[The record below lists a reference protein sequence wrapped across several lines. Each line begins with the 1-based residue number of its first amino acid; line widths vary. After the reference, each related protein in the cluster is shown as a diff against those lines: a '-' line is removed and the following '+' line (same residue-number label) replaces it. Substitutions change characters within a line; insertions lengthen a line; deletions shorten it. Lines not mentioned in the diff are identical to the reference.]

1 MRLRKI
7 IAFLLAIALVVTA
20 LPNEM
25 ISRAEG
31 SGSGQTSIIV
41 DPSEAEDAGKYHRST
56 NTPSDPKKGGVYA
69 YTAQDGLA
77 GKNSDI
83 KYDIENANRKA
94 KVCIYNLRKLMTEKI
109 GTSNDK
115 GIGRYPYVVTK
126 IDVKDAGYYDI
137 GTEINMN
144 ANPSADTMVILV
156 DGIMHIV
163 KPTTG
168 SDAHQEVWKKNLYLS
183 AGEHSILYMSAMP
196 QNESDCPSAWNT
208 NYYPWTNFWKFMVK
222 KTSGDAINNSV
233 EFLDVSTLTGTDVEN
248 IFKES
253 TRIEAED
260 TKYVTWNIYSKT
272 ENNTSASGGKVVG
285 GPAYAQCQQ
294 TFEQLKNDGLDKAK
308 TPYLQYVVEAPA
320 AGEYYLTIGANVG
333 TNTNNSNPV
342 PYVAILVNNNT
353 PVKAQFDG
361 AWNKLDSV
369 TVPVQLQKGI
379 NIIRCTSVTPDQYS
393 TGTAWVN
400 QDFLEVQKGLTV
412 RPLVVSADDSN
423 NGDYLRFAGGYK
435 DDGNNFGGPTYA
447 DMRYDFPSLYED
459 MLGIYSEVKP
469 ERADYWPNIA
479 FRVRAEQAG
488 EYQISAEIAN
498 KGSGK
503 ATTVGMI
510 VDGAMYIIEIPSTG
524 STLSKTVYLSE
535 GEHVIIFTSPIPRD
549 LTSRPDKQDNS
560 YYQWMN
566 YKSFQLSEGLCFLDK
581 PTDANIQTAMTK
593 YSRIEAE
600 DISYASANGNYNAEI
615 SKDYNRRYNT
625 PYTVKVK
632 GVEGAAIDGSVSETE
647 KKVNTTQTFE
657 DINNGLIDAQLTSY
671 VQYKVLADE
680 AGSYM
685 IRVGAYLE
693 GSGTMPYGT
702 ILVNGK
708 AYKAQFSGNWNGY
721 DAVNLAVELQAG
733 ENIIQCIGVTADQTD
748 SNAWIGYDF
757 IDVSRGIGVGTERME
772 VSASDEDW
780 DTYLK
785 LNTYKDNGSEF
796 GDAYYPDMRYDY
808 PSLYEDMLGIYSEA
822 KPDRA
827 DYWPYIAFTVCAD
840 KAGEYQ
846 ISAKVG
852 TNDSADT
859 VGMIVDGAMYIV
871 EVPGTSSELLK
882 KVYLTEGEHVII
894 FTSPMPRDME
904 GAPNKNDAAYPW
916 MNYYSFKLGAG
927 LKFGEKPSDAD
938 IRTAMTEYTR
948 IEAEDISFVTANGN
962 YNANISKT
970 YTRRYG
976 KDVVKVK
983 GFKGA
988 KIDGSASDS
997 EKKVNTT
1004 QTFEEINNGL
1014 MDTKLTSY
1022 VQYKVLADEASSY
1035 MIRVGAYLEGS
1046 GTMPYGTILVNGKA
1060 YKAQFSGN
1068 WNGYDA
1074 ANLTVELQAG
1084 ENIIQCI
1091 GVTADQTDSNAW
1103 IGYDFIDVSRG
1114 IGTEHKEVSA
1124 SDKDWNKYLKLN
1136 MYLDNGTLFGVG
1148 NDADGYTNYG
1158 HIRYD
1163 YPSLYEDMLGIYSEV
1178 KPDRAN
1184 WWPYIAFTVNAD
1196 KEGDYQISA
1205 KIGTNDNADTVGMIV
1220 DGAMYVVKVSEA
1232 SELLEKVYLTKG
1244 EHVIVFTS
1252 PIPRD
1257 MESAPSTRGT
1267 NKEYPYMDFY
1277 SFKLGMGLSFG
1288 EAPTDKDIQ
1297 KAMTS
1302 YTRLEAEDIV
1312 YATYSGN
1319 YDTDVTKKYA
1329 SRYNNALTTIM
1340 GASGA
1345 AIDGK
1350 VTAEELKA
1358 NTSQSYVQYSINAK
1372 EAGVYMIR
1380 VGAYVEG
1387 NGTMPYGTI
1396 LVNGTAYQ
1404 VQFAGNW
1411 NGYDGVNIPV
1421 ELQAGTNTIQCIGVT
1436 ADQTGSNAWIGYD
1449 YLDIQSG
1456 LSANETGAT
1465 VINAG
1470 DEKLV
1475 TFNDYKD
1482 QGDILDSGSYGD
1494 LRWDRLSL
1502 DMLNYAYLGRMPYAA
1517 IQVKATVDGTYD
1529 VYFKS
1534 QYDTTAT
1541 SKQMGVLVDG
1551 VTTYSMSLSE
1561 FRSHVSI
1568 PLTAGTHTLVFTT
1581 PMPAD
1586 LEAASMTAKMD
1597 KKAYPWMNM
1606 LTIILGK
1613 GLTVQKAP
1621 DKNQLEKPFK
1631 TIQVEECAIP
1641 NLTRIKEKAA
1651 GSAQYLKAQKAAEI
1665 VKNGIDATVTPYV
1678 EYHIDASAA
1687 GEYTIYVALTSGMI
1701 DSVTAEKLLCNIVI
1715 ENGDTRQV
1723 KKLYTHKDTSG
1734 VARIIPVTLT
1744 LQKGINEVRITHFTG
1759 DSIQGKGYV
1768 WNDFDYIEMSPETA
1782 KKITF
1787 LPPSILEAEDATF
1800 MSYGDKI
1807 DESMSGGGYLG
1818 SADYGYIDENQIT
1831 FEALDVENL
1840 DDVPRVTYTFEAEK
1854 AGTYTLSVKFRTGL
1868 INYKPEE
1875 LEKIGFAVIVN
1886 GKDKQLVEYEM
1897 AALTASIT
1905 RTITVELVEGEN
1917 EITFT
1922 STLADFM
1929 NAVKPRIE
1937 SDYRLVYVDHDA
1949 LYLSYGLSEGK
1960 EAEKF
1965 SVEDSSVERSQL
1977 ELLGIA
1983 GDEDNISGITAKQV
1997 AGIVLSV
2004 VVLATI
2010 VTLIILVVKRKKQE
2024 KENRT

>member
-1 MRLRKI
+1 MKLKKI
-7 IAFLLAIALVVTA
+7 VAFILAVALVVTA
-20 LPNEM
+20 LPNEL

-31 SGSGQTSIIV
+31 SGSGQTSTTINSSNAKEYLYLNRYQVNSGNIGQQSGPRG
-41 DPSEAEDAGKYHRST
+41 DIKWDNPSLYEKPTGIYTVSTAAGTY
-56 NTPSDPKKGGVYA
+56 KGTDRWPYVA
-69 YTAQDGLA
+69 VKVNVAQDGEYNISTEVNIEGLTPTYNTFGMIVDGVMHVLTFDKGQMGA
-77 GKNSDI
+77 GKKATVTENVKLSKGEHVIVFTTPMPEDPAAETSTKPSDAD
-83 KYDIENANRKA
+83 YPWFDFYSFTFSA
-94 KVCIYNLRKLMTEKI
+94 
-109 GTSNDK
+109 
-115 GIGRYPYVVTK
+115 GITV
-126 IDVKDAGYYDI
+126 
-137 GTEINMN
+137 
-144 ANPSADTMVILV
+144 S
-156 DGIMHIV
+156 
-163 KPTTG
+163 KPTRDEILTSVTG
-168 SDAHQEVWKKNLYLS
+168 A
-183 AGEHSILYMSAMP
+183 
-196 QNESDCPSAWNT
+196 
-208 NYYPWTNFWKFMVK
+208 
-222 KTSGDAINNSV
+222 
-233 EFLDVSTLTGTDVEN
+233 
-248 IFKES
+248 

-260 TKYVTWNIYSKT
+260 AKYVTWNIYNNV
-272 ENNTSASGGKVVG
+272 ENNTYASGGKVVG
-285 GPAYAQCQQ
+285 GVPSYGTSQQ
-294 TFEQLKNDGLDKAK
+294 TFDDLINHGLDKAK
-308 TPYLQYVVEAPA
+308 TPYLQYMVEAPA
-320 AGEYYLTIGANVG
+320 AGGYYLTVGATVG
-333 TNTNNSNPV
+333 TSSNASTTNSANSV
-342 PYVAILVNNNT
+342 PYIAVLVNDNA

-361 AWNKLDSV
+361 AWGKFDSV

-379 NIIRCTSVTPDQYS
+379 NIIRCTSAIKGQYAEGS
-393 TGTAWVN
+393 SAWVN
-400 QDFLEVQKGLTV
+400 QDYVQVQKGLTV

-459 MLGIYSEVKP
+459 MIGIYSDAKP
-469 ERADYWPNIA
+469 DRADYWPNIA
-479 FRVRAEQAG
+479 FAVRAEQAG
-488 EYQISAEIAN
+488 EYQISAEIAA

-510 VDGAMYIIEIPSTG
+510 VDGAMYIIEIPTAG

-535 GEHVIIFTSPIPRD
+535 GEHVIVFTSPIPRD
-549 LTSRPDKQDNS
+549 LTSRPEKQDNT
-560 YYQWMN
+560 YYYWMN
-566 YKSFQLSEGLCFLDK
+566 YKSFKLSAGLCFIEK
-581 PTDANIQTAMTK
+581 PTDANIQTAMTN

-600 DISYASANGNYNAEI
+600 DISYAFANGNYNADI
-615 SKDYNRRYNT
+615 SKTYKKRNGTAIVD
-625 PYTVKVK
+625 YTVKVK
-632 GVEGAAIDGSVSETE
+632 GIEGATIDGSVSETE
-647 KKVNTTQTFE
+647 KQVNTAQAYE
-657 DINNGLIDAQLTSY
+657 EINAGLIDANLTSY

-685 IRVGAYLE
+685 IRVGAYVE
-693 GSGTMPYGT
+693 GSGTMPYGTILVNGKAYKAQFSGNWNGYDAVNLPVDLNAGENIIQCIGVTADQTEANGWIGYDFIDIPRGIGTEHMEVSASDENWDDYLYLNRYQDKGTNFGGPNYADLYWDYPSLYEDMLGIYSDAKPDRANYWPYIAFTVIAEQAGEYQISAEIEKNVAKTLGMIVDGAVYVIDVTSNEVTKSVYLTEGEHVIIFTSQIPRDMESVPEKDDSLYPWINYCSFKLSAGLNFGEKPTDADIQTAMTEYTRSEAEDISFVTANGNYNANISKTYTRRYGKDVVKVKGFNGAKIDGSVSNSEKKVNTTQEFEEISNGLMDANLTSYVQYKVLADEAGSYMIRVGAYVEGDGTMPYGT

-733 ENIIQCIGVTADQTD
+733 ENIIQCIGVTADQT
-748 SNAWIGYDF
+748 
-757 IDVSRGIGVGTERME
+757 
-772 VSASDEDW
+772 
-780 DTYLK
+780 
-785 LNTYKDNGSEF
+785 
-796 GDAYYPDMRYDY
+796 
-808 PSLYEDMLGIYSEA
+808 
-822 KPDRA
+822 
-827 DYWPYIAFTVCAD
+827 
-840 KAGEYQ
+840 
-846 ISAKVG
+846 G
-852 TNDSADT
+852 TN
-859 VGMIVDGAMYIV
+859 G
-871 EVPGTSSELLK
+871 
-882 KVYLTEGEHVII
+882 
-894 FTSPMPRDME
+894 
-904 GAPNKNDAAYPW
+904 
-916 MNYYSFKLGAG
+916 
-927 LKFGEKPSDAD
+927 
-938 IRTAMTEYTR
+938 
-948 IEAEDISFVTANGN
+948 
-962 YNANISKT
+962 
-970 YTRRYG
+970 
-976 KDVVKVK
+976 
-983 GFKGA
+983 
-988 KIDGSASDS
+988 
-997 EKKVNTT
+997 
-1004 QTFEEINNGL
+1004 
-1014 MDTKLTSY
+1014 
-1022 VQYKVLADEASSY
+1022 
-1035 MIRVGAYLEGS
+1035 
-1046 GTMPYGTILVNGKA
+1046 
-1060 YKAQFSGN
+1060 
-1068 WNGYDA
+1068 
-1074 ANLTVELQAG
+1074 
-1084 ENIIQCI
+1084 
-1091 GVTADQTDSNAW
+1091 W

-1114 IGTEHKEVSA
+1114 IGTEHKAVSA

-1148 NDADGYTNYG
+1148 NGSDGYSNYG

-1196 KEGDYQISA
+1196 KAGEYQISA

-1257 MESAPSTRGT
+1257 MESAPTTKGT

-1288 EAPTDKDIQ
+1288 AAPTDKDIQ

-1396 LVNGTAYQ
+1396 LVNGTAYP

-1411 NGYDGVNIPV
+1411 NGYDAVNLPV
-1421 ELQAGTNTIQCIGVT
+1421 ELQKGTNTIQCIGVT
-1436 ADQTGSNAWIGYD
+1436 AEQTGANAWIGYD

-1482 QGDILDSGSYGD
+1482 KGDTLGDGSYGD
-1494 LRWDRLSL
+1494 MRWDRLSL

-1517 IQVKATVDGTYD
+1517 IRVKAAVDGTYD
-1529 VYFKS
+1529 VYFTS
-1534 QYDTTAT
+1534 EYDTKTI

-1551 VTTYSMSLSE
+1551 VTTYTMNLSE

-1613 GLTVQKAP
+1613 GLSVQKAP
-1621 DKNQLEKPFK
+1621 DKKQLEKPFD

-1641 NLTRIKEKAA
+1641 NLTRITEKGA
-1651 GSAQYLKAQKAAEI
+1651 GAAQYLKSQTAAEI
-1665 VKNGIDATVTPYV
+1665 VKSGIDATVTSYV
-1678 EYHIDASAA
+1678 EYHIDASVA
-1687 GEYTIYVALTSGMI
+1687 GEYTIYVALKSGTSATM
-1701 DSVTAEKLLCNIVI
+1701 TAEKKLCNIVI
-1715 ENGDTRQV
+1715 ENGDARQV
-1723 KKLYTHKDTSG
+1723 KKLYSHKDTQN
-1734 VARIIPVTLT
+1734 VVKVIPVTLK

-1759 DSIQGKGYV
+1759 DSIQGTGYV

-1782 KKITF
+1782 KKIKF
-1787 LPPSILEAEDATF
+1787 LSTSVMEAEDGTYV
-1800 MSYGDKI
+1800 SYQEKMEDN
-1807 DESMSGGGYLG
+1807 MSGGEYLG
-1818 SADYGYIDENQIT
+1818 SADYGYIDMNKIT
-1831 FEALDVENL
+1831 FEALDEENL
-1840 DDVPRVTYTFEAEK
+1840 DDLPRVTYTFEAEK
-1854 AGTYTLSVKFRTGL
+1854 AGTYNLSVKFRTGL
-1868 INYKPEE
+1868 INYKPED

-1897 AALTASIT
+1897 ATLTASTT
-1905 RTITVELVEGEN
+1905 RTISVELVEGEN

-1922 STLADFM
+1922 STLADYM
-1929 NAVKPRIE
+1929 NAVSPKIE
-1937 SDYRLVYVDHDA
+1937 SEYRLVYVDHDA
-1949 LYLSYGLSEGK
+1949 IYLSHGLSTGK

-1965 SVEDSSVERSQL
+1965 SVEDSSVDRSQL

-1983 GDEDNISGITAKQV
+1983 GDEDSISGITAKQV
-1997 AGIVLSV
+1997 AGIVISTL
-2004 VVLATI
+2004 VLAAI

-2024 KENRT
+2024 KENIT